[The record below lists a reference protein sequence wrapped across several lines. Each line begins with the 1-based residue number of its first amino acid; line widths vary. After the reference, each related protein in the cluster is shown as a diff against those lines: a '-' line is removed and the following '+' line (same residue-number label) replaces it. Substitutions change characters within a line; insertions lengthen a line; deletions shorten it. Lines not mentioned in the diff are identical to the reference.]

1 MVQIERRKAKHRTA
15 MGARQIYEA
24 IRDQIL
30 GGAYE
35 QDGLL
40 PSSRAHAAELAVS
53 RTTVTAAY
61 EQLAAEGFIDI
72 RPGARPRVASSILK
86 QAPSADAQSSPGP
99 VRLAS
104 YGQRLANFPRRAR
117 EHSRKLVA
125 DFHYGD
131 LASSDFPTLAWKRA
145 VIAAIT
151 RRGMPLAYDHPCGLR
166 PLRAALQR
174 YLWRARMLRC
184 ELDQIVIVNGSQQ
197 GLDLCARL
205 LLDPGDRF
213 VIEDPCYGMARR
225 IFAATGA
232 NPVSIEVDGSG
243 LDTERLG
250 KTKAQLAY
258 VTPSHQF
265 PMGAVM
271 PMGRRHQLLAWARR
285 SSAYII
291 EDDYDSEFR
300 YDINPVPPLYGLGDA
315 GNVIY
320 LGTVSKTL
328 SPTLRIGYLVVPP
341 QLVDVFAAAKQLMDR
356 HTPVFDHEALASLIE
371 SGVYERHIRAMRRR
385 NGQRRA
391 ALLKA
396 LAREFGD
403 QVAIEGADAGLHI
416 VVWLK
421 AVPQAM
427 EGALI
432 KRARTMGLGIYPV
445 SPLFDPQSG
454 ASRPDRVG
462 LLMGYASL
470 DERQIE
476 RGIQL
481 LRRCVRAASAS
492 ASTSD

>member
-1 MVQIERRKAKHRTA
+1 MVQIEGRKSKHRTA

-72 RPGARPRVASSILK
+72 RPGARPRVAYSILK
-86 QAPSADAQSSPGP
+86 QAPSAGAQIPPGP
-99 VRLAS
+99 VRLAA
-104 YGQRLANFPRRAR
+104 YGQRLAAFPRRTR
-117 EHSRKLVA
+117 EPSRKLIA

-151 RRGMPLAYDHPCGLR
+151 RRSMPLSYDHPCGLR

-184 ELDQIVIVNGSQQ
+184 ELDQIVVVNGSQQ

-213 VIEDPCYGMARR
+213 VIEDPCYAMARR

-232 NPVSIEVDGSG
+232 SPISIEVDGAG
-243 LDTERLG
+243 LNTERLG

-285 SSAYII
+285 ASAYVI
-291 EDDYDSEFR
+291 EDDYDSEYR

-356 HTPVFDHEALASLIE
+356 HTPVFDQEALASLIE
-371 SGVYERHIRAMRRR
+371 SGVYERHIRAVRRR

-391 ALLKA
+391 TLLKA

-421 AVPQAM
+421 TAPQAM
-427 EGALI
+427 ESTII
-432 KRARTMGLGIYPV
+432 KRARAMGLGIYPV
-445 SPLFDPQSG
+445 SPLFDPQSE
-454 ASRPDRVG
+454 APRPNMVG

-481 LRRCVRAASAS
+481 LRRCVRAASTA
-492 ASTSD
+492 D